1 MVEIILKLKID
12 IILWFR
18 NFWLIVYNSLLKL
31 CFLVFFLLVKYD
43 CYIVVLSKFLN
54 ESFEYI
60 IVC

>member
-54 ESFEYI
+54 EKCEI
-60 IVC
+60 C